1 MARVKPGANSS
12 PKFVFFQPFFA
23 ISAGD
28 SSCNQASTGLGSP
41 AVKEPVSQPYNV
53 IEGQCAGRRVCPL
66 SRVQAGQMV
75 CIKGLVAS
83 PETCVRLRELGFCE
97 EQKVR
102 LLARE
107 ATFICQVCNAR
118 LGISEK
124 LAETILVETLSRTP
138 HG

>member
-1 MARVKPGANSS
+1 M
-12 PKFVFFQPFFA
+12 
-23 ISAGD
+23 
-28 SSCNQASTGLGSP
+28 
-41 AVKEPVSQPYNV
+41 KEPVSQPYNV
-53 IEGQCAGRRVCPL
+53 IEGQCAGTQVCPL

-83 PETCVRLRELGFCE
+83 PETCARLRELGFCE

-102 LLARE
+102 LLARN

-124 LAETILVETLSRTP
+124 LAESILVETLSHTP